1 MLESFLLTGN
11 DLKTWLGRLTETRKR
26 MHADQYRKRVLL
38 VEASANQVVSKV
50 SRILSRLFV
59 LVTISDAA
67 LRGRKVS
74 RQRKDSNNEML
85 MLKVKRMCFGL
96 YRMRRCDE

>member
-1 MLESFLLTGN
+1 
-11 DLKTWLGRLTETRKR
+11 

-85 MLKVKRMCFGL
+85 MLKVKRICFDL
-96 YRMRRCDE
+96 YRMRRCGE